1 MEKRLFHL
9 IILAFIIRIIP
20 LLAIAFLGTNNAL
33 YDGDSGSYTVMAKSF
48 AKGDILFKEE
58 EARLS
63 SFSRTPGYPIFLGIF
78 YFLSLSDTFIAF
90 IQIIIDC
97 AALYFIYKTV
107 DTVFG
112 NKAAF
117 FASLLYALNPTMIL
131 FSFKILTESLFNFV
145 FITANYYFVRS
156 LYKNEKSE
164 LTVGILFSI
173 LSLIRPVGIFFSL
186 TYALVLFAKNRNLK
200 SAFLL
205 FIPSLILPA
214 LWMIRNQ
221 QVLGYFIIS
230 AIPEVNVLCWQATFL
245 ANDNVDME
253 KWGKFID
260 EYKVK
265 DYTEC
270 NRLPYEKVHEGAPIA
285 TKFILDNFGLYI
297 KYFVKAV
304 ILFFA
309 PATPNYVLSA
319 FGVEGQVVHFSEVL
333 FKIGLDFGKI
343 VSIIAERPL
352 YLALFALSVIYELI
366 LYYLFAS
373 ALLKLIKEKKH
384 NYLLL
389 LLALLFLYTIIS
401 AGLVSMFSSY
411 RYRMPIEIFLI
422 IIASYYKFTKN

>member
-1 MEKRLFHL
+1 MKIDVPKPLIHL
-9 IILAFIIRIIP
+9 MLLAFIIRLIP

-48 AKGDILFKEE
+48 AKGDFLFKEE
-58 EARLS
+58 DARLS

-78 YFLSLSDTFIAF
+78 YFLSLNDTVIAF
-90 IQIIIDC
+90 IQVLIDC
-97 AALYFIYKTV
+97 AALYFIYKAV
-107 DTVFG
+107 DIIFG
-112 NKAAF
+112 QRAAL
-117 FASLLYALNPTMIL
+117 FASLLYALNPTMVL

-145 FITANYYFVRS
+145 FIIANYYFIRA
-156 LYKNEKSE
+156 LYKNEKTE
-164 LTVGILFSI
+164 LTIGILFSI

-186 TYALVLFAKNRNLK
+186 IYALVLFIKNRNLK
-200 SAFLL
+200 STLL
-205 FIPSLILPA
+205 LLIPSLILPG

-221 QVLGYFIIS
+221 AVLGYFIYS
-230 AIPEVNVLCWQATFL
+230 AIPEVNTLCWQATFL

-260 EYKVK
+260 DYKVK
-265 DYTEC
+265 DYSEC
-270 NRLPYEKVHEGAPIA
+270 NHLPYEKVHEGAPIA
-285 TKFILDNFGLYI
+285 VSFIFDNFWLYI

-304 ILFFA
+304 FLFFA

-319 FGVEGQVVHFSEVL
+319 FGAEEQVVHFSEVL
-333 FKIGLDFGKI
+333 FKSGLDFGKI
-343 VSIIAERPL
+343 VSIMLERPF
-352 YLALFALSVIYELI
+352 YLALYVLSVIYELV

-384 NYLLL
+384 NHLLL
-389 LLALLFLYTIIS
+389 LLALLFIYTIIS

-422 IIASYYKFTKN
+422 IFAAYKK